1 MKKSLSILAGFFLIF
16 ILAACNQTAEPVDEP
31 EKNNEET
38 EATEKTEEKAEE
50 KVSELTL
57 EEVMNKS
64 TEASVD
70 LKSFSVKMDLTQDMS
85 DQGDLNV
92 QTNSV
97 IDMNIVTEPMAFY
110 QKMNM
115 SMGEE
120 SESFET
126 ESYFSEAGMFFY
138 EPSTSQWM
146 KFPQEMTDTFL
157 QMSGTQSNP
166 GEELKKLQQF
176 VEDFTFE
183 QDTNNYILK
192 LKASGEK
199 FNEFIKETAAQQL
212 PPEISAEEALSD
224 MKINAVDYEILIDK
238 KTFYPVALNMDMDLE
253 MTIDGQTIAMKQ
265 KMNGQY
271 SNYNSIETITVPQE
285 IIDSAVEMDM

>member
-1 MKKSLSILAGFFLIF
+1 MLLLKKTFSILAGFLLVFM
-16 ILAACNQTAEPVDEP
+16 LAACNQTAKPVDEP
-31 EKNNEET
+31 VKDNEKASET
-38 EATEKTEEKAEE
+38 EKAKEKA
-50 KVSELTL
+50 SELTL

-64 TEASVD
+64 TEASEG
-70 LKSFSVKMDLTQDMS
+70 LKSFSVKMDLTQDMT
-85 DQGDLNV
+85 DQGELNV
-92 QTNSV
+92 QTTSV
-97 IDMNIVTEPMAFY
+97 IDMNIVTEPMAYY
-110 QKMNM
+110 QKMKM

-120 SESFET
+120 AESFET

-157 QMSGTQSNP
+157 QMSGQQSNP

-183 QDTNNYILK
+183 QDSNNYILK

-199 FNEFIKETAAQQL
+199 FNDFIKETAVQQL
-212 PPEISAEEALSD
+212 PPEMSAEDALSG
-224 MKINAVDYEILIDK
+224 MKINAVEYEILVDK
-238 KTFYPVALNMDMDLE
+238 KTFYPVELNMDMDLE
-253 MTIDGQTIAMKQ
+253 MTIEGQTIAMKQ

-271 SNYNSIETITVPQE
+271 SNYNSVNAITVPQE
-285 IIDSAVEMDM
+285 VIDSAVEMGM

>member
-1 MKKSLSILAGFFLIF
+1 MKKTFSILAGFLLVFM
-16 ILAACNQTAEPVDEP
+16 LAACNQTAKPVDEP
-31 EKNNEET
+31 VKDNEKASET
-38 EATEKTEEKAEE
+38 EKAEE
-50 KVSELTL
+50 KASELTL

-64 TEASVD
+64 TEASEG
-70 LKSFSVKMDLTQDMS
+70 LKSFSVKMDLTQDMT
-85 DQGDLNV
+85 DQGELNV
-92 QTNSV
+92 QTTSV
-97 IDMNIVTEPMAFY
+97 IDMNIVTEPMAYY
-110 QKMNM
+110 QKMKM

-120 SESFET
+120 AESFET

-157 QMSGTQSNP
+157 QMSGQQSNP

-183 QDTNNYILK
+183 QDSNNYILK

-199 FNEFIKETAAQQL
+199 FNDFIKETAVQQL
-212 PPEISAEEALSD
+212 PPEMSAEDALSG
-224 MKINAVDYEILIDK
+224 MKINAVEYEILVDK
-238 KTFYPVALNMDMDLE
+238 KTFYPVELNMDMDLE
-253 MTIDGQTIAMKQ
+253 MTIEGQTIAMKQ

-271 SNYNSIETITVPQE
+271 SNYNSVDAITVPQE
-285 IIDSAVEMDM
+285 VIDSAVEMGM

>member
-1 MKKSLSILAGFFLIF
+1 MKKTFSILAGFLLVFM
-16 ILAACNQTAEPVDEP
+16 LAACNQTAKPVDEP
-31 EKNNEET
+31 VKDNEKASET
-38 EATEKTEEKAEE
+38 EKAEE
-50 KVSELTL
+50 KTSELTL

-64 TEASVD
+64 TEASEG
-70 LKSFSVKMDLTQDMS
+70 LKSFSVKMDLTQDMT
-85 DQGDLNV
+85 DQGELNV
-92 QTNSV
+92 QTTSV
-97 IDMNIVTEPMAFY
+97 IDMNIVTEPMAYY
-110 QKMNM
+110 QKMKM

-120 SESFET
+120 AESFET

-157 QMSGTQSNP
+157 QMSGQQSNP

-183 QDTNNYILK
+183 QDSNNYILK

-199 FNEFIKETAAQQL
+199 FNDFIKETAVQQL
-212 PPEISAEEALSD
+212 PPEMSAEDALSG
-224 MKINAVDYEILIDK
+224 MKINAVEYEILVDK
-238 KTFYPVALNMDMDLE
+238 KTFYPVELNMDMDLE
-253 MTIDGQTIAMKQ
+253 MTIEGQTIAMKQ

-271 SNYNSIETITVPQE
+271 SNYNSVDAITVPQE
-285 IIDSAVEMDM
+285 VIDSAVEMGM